1 MLTRKAKL
9 LLSLTAAIPL
19 LFAACKDNNILNPLN
34 DAAGTYQ
41 LTVYAGRSI
50 PATYT
55 IPVGDPT
62 YPNGGTFVVSDGS
75 MVLNSNG
82 TFIETNN
89 YVTTQTGG
97 SPQNSSFVSSGTWAL
112 SGTAFT
118 LNASPQNGNGAR
130 NVTGTLDVDTISYQ
144 EANGQAASTRLS
156 MGASQNW
163 LQGKGAL
170 WSSAPFFCRCVG
182 PGFGSA
188 VNGIT
193 VDSVVVLVFRHFT
206 LIFARSR
213 SARTVQPFA
222 GSHRKDSTIFQGRT
236 SWAAWAYWPGSW
248 LVSSLEFSHHS

>member
-82 TFIETNN
+82 SFIETNN
-89 YVTTQTGG
+89 YVTTTNGT
-97 SPQNSSFVSSGTWAL
+97 STPSSFVSSGTWTL
-112 SGTAFT
+112 NGTTFT
-118 LNASPQNGNGAR
+118 LNAQPQNGNGAR

-144 EANGQAASTRLS
+144 EANGQGGL
-156 MGASQNW
+156 
-163 LQGKGAL
+163 
-170 WSSAPFFCRCVG
+170 
-182 PGFGSA
+182 
-188 VNGIT
+188 
-193 VDSVVVLVFRHFT
+193 DSFEYR
-206 LIFARSR
+206 R
-213 SARTVQPFA
+213 
-222 GSHRKDSTIFQGRT
+222 
-236 SWAAWAYWPGSW
+236 
-248 LVSSLEFSHHS
+248 